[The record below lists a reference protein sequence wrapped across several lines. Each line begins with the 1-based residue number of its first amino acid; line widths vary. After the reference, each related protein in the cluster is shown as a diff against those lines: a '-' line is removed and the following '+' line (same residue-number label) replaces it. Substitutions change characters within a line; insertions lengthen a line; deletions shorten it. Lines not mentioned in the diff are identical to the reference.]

1 MCVPKRRAK
10 GHFFSKYYILHSI
23 KRFEVLERN
32 LAVGNICAEF
42 EDNRPTIVTLDHGY
56 IHVGYFYKARKSY
69 SLTGS
74 HNIII

>member
-1 MCVPKRRAK
+1 MCRKEGQK
-10 GHFFSKYYILHSI
+10 GIFSKYYILHSI

-42 EDNRPTIVTLDHGY
+42 EDDRPISVTLDHGY